1 MRIYR
6 SFFREIIISTNS
18 PLEYLEFDARI
29 VTDIHRGKGPL
40 GGIHAG
46 LLHAEAEQAFVSAC
60 DMPYL
65 SEAFIAHMIAKAGGY
80 DLVVPVSAKG
90 FEPLHAIYS
99 RRCLP
104 VIESQIERGEL
115 KLAPLFREVQDLRD
129 PRQRDPPVRPR
140 GAALHQPQPAGRP
153 GTDPAARNTPLIPP
167 DRPVSPSPG
176 QQNRRSLH
184 RPFFHL
190 TIPRFFDN
198 SGAILRSS
206 DRETQTDAS
215 HSFSCPALSTP
226 KEGGFS

>member
-1 MRIYR
+1 MAGETPVLQRRMTGILLAGGKAGRMGGINKAFIEIGGERLIDRTMRIYR

-115 KLAPLFREVQDLRD
+115 KLAPLFRKIKTCEIPASEIRRFDPEGRLFTNLNRPEDLE
-129 PRQRDPPVRPR
+129 PI
-140 GAALHQPQPAGRP
+140 PQP
-153 GTDPAARNTPLIPP
+153 GT
-167 DRPVSPSPG
+167 
-176 QQNRRSLH
+176 RR
-184 RPFFHL
+184 
-190 TIPRFFDN
+190 
-198 SGAILRSS
+198 
-206 DRETQTDAS
+206 
-215 HSFSCPALSTP
+215 
-226 KEGGFS
+226 